1 MNGREP
7 GGRVAGQP
15 ILNGAGRMI
24 QTTASPERTRA
35 WRAAP
40 LSRTVFMPARQAVV
54 LTAVA
59 GAFVLALAGSANAQT
74 IVGVVRDAG
83 TRAPLVAVQLTAID
97 STGAAR
103 ASALTD
109 SLGMFRLAGMG
120 AGTFTIEAERLGAE
134 TTTTQAVVL
143 NVNERL
149 QVDIPLRPDAIE
161 LQQIVVRER
170 RRLSGR
176 LAEYYDRLERGGRT
190 GFGHFITRDQLDRV
204 PYLSSHLR
212 MTPGVWV
219 NGFGHQ
225 LSITMRGT
233 FGRCRPAIFLDGLP
247 ITAEEIDI
255 ITPDQLEGVEIYR
268 GMHVPVRYASRSN
281 CGAILLWTRAD
292 AGRPFTWKRMLVGLG
307 LAGLLLILAFD

>member
-1 MNGREP
+1 
-7 GGRVAGQP
+7 
-15 ILNGAGRMI
+15 MI
-24 QTTASPERTRA
+24 RTTARPERSSARYA
-35 WRAAP
+35 SP
-40 LSRTVFMPARQAVV
+40 LSRVAFASACRPVV
-54 LTAVA
+54 CTTAA
-59 GAFVLALAGSANAQT
+59 GVLVLVLAGSARAQT
-74 IVGVVRDAG
+74 IAGVVRDAG
-83 TRAPLVAVQLTAID
+83 TGDPLVAVQLTAID

-120 AGTFTIEAERLGAE
+120 AGTFTLEAERIGAE

-149 QVDIPLRPDAIE
+149 QVDIPLRPEAIE

-176 LAEYYDRLERGGRT
+176 LAEYYDRLERGGST
-190 GFGHFITRDQLDRV
+190 GFGHFITRDQLDRI

-233 FGRCRPAIFLDGLP
+233 FGRCPPAVFLDGLP

-281 CGAILLWTRAD
+281 CGAILLWSRAD
-292 AGRPFTWKRMLVGLG
+292 AGKPFTWKRMLAGLG